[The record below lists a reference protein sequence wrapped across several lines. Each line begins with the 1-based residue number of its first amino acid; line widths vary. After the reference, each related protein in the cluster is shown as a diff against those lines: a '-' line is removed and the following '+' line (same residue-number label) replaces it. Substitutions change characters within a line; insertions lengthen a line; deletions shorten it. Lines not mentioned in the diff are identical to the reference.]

1 MQVEDIRVFI
11 PSKDYEVSKSFY
23 KSLGFS
29 MAEAN
34 ENLTIFENAGSTF
47 FLQRYFNQ
55 QFAEN
60 LMLQLIVTDIEEAF
74 TTISGLSNPHIRY
87 EPIKDERWGRVIYL
101 WGPAGELLHITQLNT
116 Q

>member
-11 PSKDYEVSKSFY
+11 PSKDYEVSKTFY

-34 ENLTIFENAGSTF
+34 ENLTIFENGGSTF

-60 LMLQLIVTDIEEAF
+60 LMLQLIVADIEEAF
-74 TTISGLSNPHIRY
+74 KTISGLTHPNIRY

>member
-34 ENLTIFENAGSTF
+34 ENLTIFENGCSTF
-47 FLQRYFNQ
+47 FLHRYFNQ

-60 LMLQLIVTDIEEAF
+60 LMLQLIVTDIETAF
-74 TTISGLSNPHIRY
+74 KMISGLNNPHIRY
-87 EPIKDERWGRVIYL
+87 EPLKMSGGD
-101 WGPAGELLHITQLNT
+101 A
-116 Q
+116 

>member
-1 MQVEDIRVFI
+1 
-11 PSKDYEVSKSFY
+11 
-23 KSLGFS
+23 